1 MKSLISTLSLI
12 TLNLAI
18 PPSVLAQF
26 YYPASSFFNPTANL
40 YRGGKQD
47 IVEWLTANDFQVF
60 GFLLSINNFRSELN
74 NDKNTITIFAPTD
87 DAFATLPTEVRD
99 KLSKPEKLQEFLK
112 YHLVDGAI
120 GDRDI
125 KQGEVI
131 TLSGSTLKI
140 DSQTLGNQNIRIK
153 LNDVTADKS
162 IKLNN
167 NLIIIVVD
175 EVLLPPNF

>member
-12 TLNLAI
+12 TLNLI
-18 PPSVLAQF
+18 ISPNVLAEF

-47 IVEWLTANDFQVF
+47 LVEWLTANDFQVF
-60 GFLLSINNFRSELN
+60 GFLLSVNNLNSELD
-74 NDKNTITIFAPTD
+74 NDKNTITVFAPTD
-87 DAFATLPTEVRD
+87 DAFATLPTEIRNQ
-99 KLSKPEKLQEFLK
+99 LSNPEKLQKFLK
-112 YHLVDGAI
+112 YHLVTHAI

-125 KQGEVI
+125 KQGQVI
-131 TLSGSTLKI
+131 TLAGSPLTI
-140 DSQTLGNQNIRIK
+140 ESQTLSNQNIKIK
-153 LNDVTADKS
+153 LNDITANKS

-167 NLIIIVVD
+167 NLIIIEID